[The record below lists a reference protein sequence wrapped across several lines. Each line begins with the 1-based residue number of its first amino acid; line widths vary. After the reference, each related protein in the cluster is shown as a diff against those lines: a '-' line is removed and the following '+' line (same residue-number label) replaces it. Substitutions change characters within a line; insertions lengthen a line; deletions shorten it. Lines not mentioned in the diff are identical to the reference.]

1 MARGKHSNNRMN
13 SQSRGAIVAIAAI
26 VIAALIIVA
35 ALLVQCTTQQAPQQ
49 SGKSQAQ
56 SASSTTAT
64 SGSSLGLSSSASAK
78 GEMTPEMANAKTNV
92 ESIVAQY
99 GYSVGVAVVP
109 LDGTQGFSIN
119 GDERFVAASMIKL
132 LILAEYAAQVDAGTI
147 DPNASR
153 TINAD
158 EIVGGTGEIQNRGAG
173 SYTYGDLALFM
184 IMYSDNTAANVLIDT
199 LGADN
204 INLRAS
210 ELRLANTHLNRKMM
224 DLDSNVENYISAND
238 AAEIL
243 VQIAN
248 DTLAK
253 PSTCDTLE
261 GYLLRQTD
269 SLGLTQ
275 GLPAGIKFAHKTGSL
290 DPIRH
295 DGGIVLAEKPYV
307 IVVLTSLGT
316 SGANTLM
323 TNVSDAVYRALE

>member
-1 MARGKHSNNRMN
+1 MAQGKHSKNRMN
-13 SQSRGAIVAIAAI
+13 SQSRGVIIA
-26 VIAALIIVA
+26 VIAIILAVLIIA
-35 ALLVQCTTQQAPQQ
+35 GAFLVQCTGQQTARQ
-49 SGKSQAQ
+49 SSSSRTESVSSKAASGSSFGLTS
-56 SASSTTAT
+56 SASS
-64 SGSSLGLSSSASAK
+64 K
-78 GEMTPEMANAKTNV
+78 GEMTPAMATAKTNV
-92 ESIVAQY
+92 KGIVAQY
-99 GYSVGVAVVP
+99 GYSVAVAVVP

-132 LILAEYAAQVDAGTI
+132 LILAEYAAQVEAGNL
-147 DPNASR
+147 DPNATR
-153 TINAD
+153 TISED

-173 SYTYGDLALFM
+173 AYTYGDLALFM
-184 IMYSDNTAANVLIDT
+184 IMYSDNTATNALIDT

-204 INLRAS
+204 INLKAS
-210 ELRLANTHLNRKMM
+210 ELKLGNTHLNRKMM
-224 DLDSNVENYISAND
+224 DLDSNVENYTSAND
-238 AAEIL
+238 VATIL

-248 DTLAK
+248 DTLAT
-253 PSTCDTLE
+253 PSICDTLE

-295 DGGIVLAEKPYV
+295 DGGIVFADKPYV

-316 SGANTLM
+316 TGANALM